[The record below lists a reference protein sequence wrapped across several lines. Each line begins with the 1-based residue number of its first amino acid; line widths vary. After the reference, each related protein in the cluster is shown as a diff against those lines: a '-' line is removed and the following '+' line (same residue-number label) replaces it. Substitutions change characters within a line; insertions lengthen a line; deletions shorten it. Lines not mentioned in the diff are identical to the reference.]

1 MKQKKMHLKKFNLHP
16 ITTFILLTVLVMIL
30 SSILSF
36 LQVQVSYSRVNSVTK
51 SLESTIVAVEGMF
64 NVSGFQYIISNAA
77 NNFVAFTPLSTLLI
91 GLIGLS
97 VAYSSGLIDT
107 FIKRCTLNVNNKTIT
122 FIIIFLATISSIIN
136 DVGYVMLIPLSAL
149 IFLANGRNPLLG
161 ITASF
166 CGVAFGYGATL
177 FAGTTEMSLVPIT
190 ESAASL
196 IDSVHVGMLS
206 NIVAIVISTV
216 VVSLVGTFVIE
227 NIILKRIGKY
237 KVSSEDGLGDTKEI
251 KLESVSLEEQKR
263 LEIEAKE
270 KKGLRNALIAAILVI
285 LLFTYMIIPGLP
297 GSGLL
302 LDMNETGY
310 MYQLFSP
317 NSYLQ
322 DGFTYLVSVLFLAT
336 GLAYAIG
343 ARTLKSDKDL
353 IEKSYLYLKDV
364 GYLVILVFFASQFI
378 AVFKKTNIGTVI
390 VASISNI
397 IKGIGFTGLPLIFVI
412 LILIAISGLFVT
424 TQSAK
429 WTVLAPSVVPV
440 MMQANLSPQF
450 TQFVFR
456 AADSMTKGFTP
467 LLAYFVIYLGYLN
480 IYNTEKEPI
489 SIKKALS
496 FIAPYCLIISITWI
510 FLVCMIYVVG
520 IPIGPGVYANS

>member
-1 MKQKKMHLKKFNLHP
+1 MKRKKMHLKKFNLHP

-122 FIIIFLATISSIIN
+122 FVIIFLATISSIIN

-227 NIILKRIGKY
+227 NII
-237 KVSSEDGLGDTKEI
+237 
-251 KLESVSLEEQKR
+251 
-263 LEIEAKE
+263 
-270 KKGLRNALIAAILVI
+270 
-285 LLFTYMIIPGLP
+285 F
-297 GSGLL
+297 
-302 LDMNETGY
+302 
-310 MYQLFSP
+310 
-317 NSYLQ
+317 
-322 DGFTYLVSVLFLAT
+322 
-336 GLAYAIG
+336 
-343 ARTLKSDKDL
+343 
-353 IEKSYLYLKDV
+353 
-364 GYLVILVFFASQFI
+364 
-378 AVFKKTNIGTVI
+378 
-390 VASISNI
+390 
-397 IKGIGFTGLPLIFVI
+397 
-412 LILIAISGLFVT
+412 
-424 TQSAK
+424 
-429 WTVLAPSVVPV
+429 
-440 MMQANLSPQF
+440 
-450 TQFVFR
+450 
-456 AADSMTKGFTP
+456 
-467 LLAYFVIYLGYLN
+467 
-480 IYNTEKEPI
+480 
-489 SIKKALS
+489 
-496 FIAPYCLIISITWI
+496 
-510 FLVCMIYVVG
+510 
-520 IPIGPGVYANS
+520 

>member
-1 MKQKKMHLKKFNLHP
+1 
-16 ITTFILLTVLVMIL
+16 
-30 SSILSF
+30 
-36 LQVQVSYSRVNSVTK
+36 
-51 SLESTIVAVEGMF
+51 
-64 NVSGFQYIISNAA
+64 
-77 NNFVAFTPLSTLLI
+77 
-91 GLIGLS
+91 
-97 VAYSSGLIDT
+97 
-107 FIKRCTLNVNNKTIT
+107 
-122 FIIIFLATISSIIN
+122 
-136 DVGYVMLIPLSAL
+136 
-149 IFLANGRNPLLG
+149 
-161 ITASF
+161 
-166 CGVAFGYGATL
+166 
-177 FAGTTEMSLVPIT
+177 
-190 ESAASL
+190 
-196 IDSVHVGMLS
+196 
-206 NIVAIVISTV
+206 
-216 VVSLVGTFVIE
+216 
-227 NIILKRIGKY
+227 
-237 KVSSEDGLGDTKEI
+237 
-251 KLESVSLEEQKR
+251 
-263 LEIEAKE
+263 
-270 KKGLRNALIAAILVI
+270 
-285 LLFTYMIIPGLP
+285 MIIPGLP

-343 ARTLKSDKDL
+343 AKTLKSDKDL
-353 IEKSYLYLKDV
+353 IEKSSLYLKDV

-378 AVFKKTNIGTVI
+378 AVFRKTNIGTVI

-450 TQFVFR
+450 AQFVFR

>member
-1 MKQKKMHLKKFNLHP
+1 MKRKKMHLKKFNLHP

-36 LQVQVSYSRVNSVTK
+36 LQMQVSYSRVNSVTK

-206 NIVAIVISTV
+206 NIVAIVISTI

-270 KKGLRNALIAAILVI
+270 KKGLRNALVAAILVI

-322 DGFTYLVSVLFLAT
+322 DGFTYLVSVLLLAT
-336 GLAYAIG
+336 GIAYAVG
-343 ARTLKSDKDL
+343 AKTLKSDK
-353 IEKSYLYLKDV
+353 
-364 GYLVILVFFASQFI
+364 F
-378 AVFKKTNIGTVI
+378 N
-390 VASISNI
+390 
-397 IKGIGFTGLPLIFVI
+397 
-412 LILIAISGLFVT
+412 
-424 TQSAK
+424 
-429 WTVLAPSVVPV
+429 
-440 MMQANLSPQF
+440 
-450 TQFVFR
+450 
-456 AADSMTKGFTP
+456 
-467 LLAYFVIYLGYLN
+467 
-480 IYNTEKEPI
+480 
-489 SIKKALS
+489 
-496 FIAPYCLIISITWI
+496 
-510 FLVCMIYVVG
+510 
-520 IPIGPGVYANS
+520 